1 MIKDFISVNVEGI
14 QEAIKEAVAEAL
26 GNNVQIAKTEE
37 KHSEYYDRQ
46 ELCLIH
52 KMKFGRRNLYDKEE
66 IDALLASGKL
76 AKYSR

>member
-37 KHSEYYDRQ
+37 KQTKTLSVNGNYWISVCNNRSS
-46 ELCLIH
+46 I
-52 KMKFGRRNLYDKEE
+52 
-66 IDALLASGKL
+66 ALTLRIRLWSGQI
-76 AKYSR
+76 SNVC

>member
-37 KHSEYYDRQ
+37 KHSE
-46 ELCLIH
+46 
-52 KMKFGRRNLYDKEE
+52 
-66 IDALLASGKL
+66 
-76 AKYSR
+76 